1 MEAIE
6 RVCMCMHLSNSLH
19 LALKQIFVI
28 FQPIYIILST
38 FIHRYARTYMHS
50 EINTFWYFGNF
61 ALLDQCSCKCIDDTG
76 KRDLSNAA
84 SLFGT
89 VLEGKLLDRLMV
101 YFFVWWCTFQINAF
115 LMYTLTICLGYSLVI
130 AYYFNFLTGA
140 KEKPDKNAFD
150 ICIINKLMLLFHTS
164 IVFL

>member
-1 MEAIE
+1 MNFQRKRLLCVNDDFNNFSEKYNTKHGSNRK

-84 SLFGT
+84 SLFST

-101 YFFVWWCTFQINAF
+101 YFFV
-115 LMYTLTICLGYSLVI
+115 
-130 AYYFNFLTGA
+130 
-140 KEKPDKNAFD
+140 
-150 ICIINKLMLLFHTS
+150 
-164 IVFL
+164 